1 MTKYKGKDKGGITYS
16 GANII
21 WEGHAI
27 NSQYLLRCDRIIQTD
42 EDLALVQQMID
53 NAPVVDGKKLIRS
66 QLSVLRKK
74 VTCFTKTS
82 IRTVLSTWMTAKS

>member
-1 MTKYKGKDKGGITYS
+1 MAITYS

-53 NAPVVDGKKLIRS
+53 NAPVVDGKKVDPFAAFGTPQKGDLLYKDIN
-66 QLSVLRKK
+66 QD
-74 VTCFTKTS
+74 
-82 IRTVLSTWMTAKS
+82 VLSIWMTAKS